1 MGSISFSETPLSGD
15 AAVAFNTK
23 SAPPHNTAAP
33 LSVEALQLK
42 LNQAVTGFISKNP
55 SSWIASQRAQKGLP
69 SGTTR
74 AVLAVNPFP
83 LIVKSGHGATL
94 TSLDDDTYIDFQSD
108 YTAGLFGHSHPDI
121 KAAIVQ
127 ATNGGFNLGAVTT
140 LEAELGESIKARFP
154 SIDTIRFCNSG
165 TEANMYAI
173 AAALAYTG
181 RKKILIFDSG
191 YHGGSLS
198 FSEGVNPLNIPHDY
212 VLGAY
217 NDIEK
222 TRSVLSGEI
231 GVIVVEP
238 MQSAGGMR
246 PADEEFLRYLRR
258 AADVLG
264 CLLIF
269 DEVVTSR
276 LDYGG
281 LQGRYQIF
289 PDITTLGKYLGGGLP
304 FGAFG
309 GKKQIMEQFDPTS
322 GAATKLF
329 HSGTF
334 NNNTFTMSAGV
345 AAAKIVTKEA
355 IERTNALGDRV
366 RRGINEMAADR
377 RDRIVAIGI
386 GSCVGI
392 RFLEG
397 TTSPVLKELLFFHMI
412 SHGFWIGRRGFV
424 SLSFANT
431 QEHVDRFLDA
441 FRNFLQL
448 YM

>member
-1 MGSISFSETPLSGD
+1 MGSISFSETPLHVGD
-15 AAVAFNTK
+15 AARVSRPEPAL
-23 SAPPHNTAAP
+23 P
-33 LSVEALQLK
+33 LSPPSPARTLQLQ
-42 LNQAVTGFISKNP
+42 LDQAITGFISKNP

-74 AVLAVNPFP
+74 AVLSANPFP
-83 LIVKSGHGATL
+83 LVVASGHGAQLTTL
-94 TSLDDDTYIDFQSD
+94 DNDTYVDLQSD
-108 YTAGLFGHSHPDI
+108 FTSGLFGHSHPDI
-121 KAAIVQ
+121 QAAIIQ
-127 ATNGGFNLGAVTT
+127 ATKNGFSLGAVTT
-140 LEAELGESIKARFP
+140 LEAELSESIKVRFP
-154 SIDTIRFCNSG
+154 SIDQIRFCNSG
-165 TEANMYAI
+165 TEANIYAI

-181 RKKILIFDSG
+181 RRKVLIFDSG

-198 FSEGVNPLNIPHDY
+198 FSEGANPLNIPHDY
-212 VLGAY
+212 VFGTY

-246 PADEEFLRYLRR
+246 PANVEFLRFLRS
-258 AADVLG
+258 AADILG
-264 CLLIF
+264 CVLIF

-276 LDYGG
+276 LDHGG
-281 LQGRYQIF
+281 LQGRYRIF
-289 PDITTLGKYLGGGLP
+289 PDMTTLGKYLGGGSP

-309 GKKQIMEQFDPTS
+309 GKKPIMDQFDPTS
-322 GAATKLF
+322 KAPTKLF

-345 AAAKIVTKEA
+345 AAAKIVTKSA
-355 IERTNALGDRV
+355 IERTNTLGDRA
-366 RRGINEMAADR
+366 RQGINEMAMERNAQ
-377 RDRIVAIGI
+377 VKAIGI

-392 RFLEG
+392 QFLDGE
-397 TTSPVLKELLFFHMI
+397 TSSVLKELLFFHLL
-412 SHGFWIGRRGFV
+412 SRGFWIGRRGFL

-431 QEHVDRFLDA
+431 EDHVEDFLGA
-441 FRNFLQL
+441 FGNFLNL